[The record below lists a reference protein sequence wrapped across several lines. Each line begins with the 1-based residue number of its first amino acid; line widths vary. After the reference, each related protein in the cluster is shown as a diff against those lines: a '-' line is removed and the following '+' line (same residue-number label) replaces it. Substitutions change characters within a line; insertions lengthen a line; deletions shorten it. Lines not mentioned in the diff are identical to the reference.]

1 MMVATATA
9 AATAAG
15 PTLTGIDTNVVLRA
29 ILGDDLV
36 QSAMAARLFRD
47 LTPTHRG
54 FITQLTLAETYW
66 VLNRAKR
73 IARETCLA
81 VIRGLIETEVL
92 EFEDGETIVRALTLA
107 EDGADFADAL
117 IQGTMELFGTS
128 ETVTFDRD
136 AAERLGWRLLA
147 DS

>member
-1 MMVATATA
+1 MMATA
-9 AATAAG
+9 AARAATASG
-15 PTLTGIDTNVVLRA
+15 VSLIGIDTNVILRA
-29 ILGDDLV
+29 ILGDDPV
-36 QSAMAARLFRD
+36 QSAMAVRLFRD

-73 IARETCLA
+73 LARETCLD
-81 VIRGLIETEVL
+81 VIRGLVETEVL
-92 EFEDGETIVRALTLA
+92 EFEDGETVVRALTLA

-117 IQGTMELFGTS
+117 IQGTMELFGTT

-136 AAERLGWRLLA
+136 AAERLGWRLLV

>member
-1 MMVATATA
+1 MMATVTA
-9 AATAAG
+9 AAAG
-15 PTLTGIDTNVVLRA
+15 ATLTGIDTNVVLRA
-29 ILGDDLV
+29 VLGDDPV

-47 LTPTHRG
+47 LTATHRG

-73 IARETCLA
+73 LAPGTCLA

-92 EFEDGETIVRALTLA
+92 DFEDGETVVRALTLA

-117 IQGTMELFGTS
+117 IQGTMELVGAS

-147 DS
+147 DN

>member
-1 MMVATATA
+1 MMATA
-9 AATAAG
+9 AATASG
-15 PTLTGIDTNVVLRA
+15 VSLIGIDTNVILRA
-29 ILGDDLV
+29 ILGDDPV
-36 QSAMAARLFRD
+36 QSAKAVRLFRD

-73 IARETCLA
+73 LARETCLD
-81 VIRGLIETEVL
+81 VIRGLVETEVL
-92 EFEDGETIVRALTLA
+92 EFEDGETVVRALTLA

-117 IQGTMELFGTS
+117 IQGTMELFGTT

>member
-1 MMVATATA
+1 MMATA
-9 AATAAG
+9 AARAAKASG
-15 PTLTGIDTNVVLRA
+15 VSLIGIDTNVILRA
-29 ILGDDLV
+29 ILGDDPV
-36 QSAMAARLFRD
+36 QSAMAVRLFRD

-73 IARETCLA
+73 LARETCLD
-81 VIRGLIETEVL
+81 VIRGLVETEVL
-92 EFEDGETIVRALTLA
+92 EFEDGETVVRALTLA

-117 IQGTMELFGTS
+117 IQGTMELFGTT

-136 AAERLGWRLLA
+136 AAERLGWRLLV